1 MELKIMSSVIKTVPS
16 QINKSHGCGH
26 KLVVLASLINEH
38 NNAPVDVAQPKVEG
52 YANTKIRQN

>member
-1 MELKIMSSVIKTVPS
+1 MSSVIKTVPS